1 MVFTSENDRL
11 ALRVGALVILLLLLG
26 LIATV
31 LASNVQWRPE
41 RTWHAYGTFEEGLAG
56 LKVGSPV
63 RLGGVV
69 LGRVSEI
76 EVDRSVRPR
85 EDRGGLR
92 PAGPT
97 TGGFLV
103 AFALDASIVLRS
115 DARIELDRNP
125 FSGLAELDIVS
136 VGGERA
142 APMPGPLDRSAW
154 RAPLLDE
161 GRALSILP
169 RQPGLVRLLGQ
180 KGADD
185 IDRIVQSIPG
195 IRASFM
201 GTEGEV
207 DPVTGESWG
216 PHRPSRLESIEN
228 AATPLAKVL
237 QQDWRAWETL
247 IESIRQEWATLQRAF
262 EEEAQGDAGPQH
274 APHPLARIQQLR
286 GALDDRT
293 GLRAVWNELARA
305 FAAPQSQWGTLR
317 DCLGP
322 IGWQASLIASMGRV
336 IWPEIRHDL
345 LVTKTQFVLVATE
358 FWLLMNKDLLLS
370 ILRLLQPFSREDEAA
385 MALILAANRAALTA
399 ESLRSTIEVAGA
411 SIAEGSSVID
421 PEVVARL
428 EREVLPVMRRYQR
441 DLTDLMK
448 RLDALA
454 LRRR

>member
-125 FSGLAELDIVS
+125 FSGLAELDIIS

-142 APMPGPLDRSAW
+142 APMPGPLDQSAR
-154 RAPLLDE
+154 RAPLVE
-161 GRALSILP
+161 ERRVLSIVP
-169 RQPGLVRLLGQ
+169 RQPGIVRLLGQ

-185 IDRIVQSIPG
+185 IDRIVQSMPG
-195 IRASFM
+195 IRATFM

-207 DPVTGESWG
+207 DPATGEPWG
-216 PHRPSRLESIEN
+216 PHRPGRPESIES
-228 AATPLAKVL
+228 AVTPLAKVL

-247 IESIRQEWATLQRAF
+247 IESIRQEWATLQQAL
-262 EEEAQGDAGPQH
+262 EEEQGPPGPPH
-274 APHPLARIQQLR
+274 APRPLARIQQVR
-286 GALDDRT
+286 GAFDDRT
-293 GLRAVWNELARA
+293 GVRAVWNELTRA
-305 FAAPQSQWGTLR
+305 FAAPQSHWGTLR

-322 IGWQASLIASMGRV
+322 IGWQASLIASMGRA
-336 IWPEIRHDL
+336 IWPEIRNDL
-345 LVTKTQFVLVATE
+345 LVTKTQFVLGATE
-358 FWLLMNKDLLLS
+358 LWLLMNKDLLLS
-370 ILRLLQPFSREDEAA
+370 ILRLFQPFSREDLAA
-385 MALILAANRAALTA
+385 MALILAANRAAITA
-399 ESLRSTIEVAGA
+399 ESLKETIDAATG
-411 SIAEGSSVID
+411 SIAEGSSIID
-421 PEVVARL
+421 PQVTARL
-428 EREVLPVMRRYQR
+428 EREVLPAMRRYQR